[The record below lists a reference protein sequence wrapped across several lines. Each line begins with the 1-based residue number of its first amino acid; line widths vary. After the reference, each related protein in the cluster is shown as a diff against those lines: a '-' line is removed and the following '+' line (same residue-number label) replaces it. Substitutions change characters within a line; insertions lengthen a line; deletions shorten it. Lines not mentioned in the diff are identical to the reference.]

1 MSTPDNVTSLAK
13 HRPMQY
19 RGWHELS
26 LAERDVYVQGYC
38 AGYGAGWQAADE
50 DADLVHRE
58 AYRIVQRMA
67 GLPARDAEAD
77 RAAAQRR
84 ADRFG
89 QPTFGG
95 PR

>member
-1 MSTPDNVTSLAK
+1 MSDNIVSIAA
-13 HRPMQY
+13 HRPREH

-26 LAERDVYVQGYC
+26 LTERDVYVQGYC
-38 AGYGAGWQAADE
+38 AGYAAGWQASDE

-67 GLPARDAEAD
+67 GLPERDADAD
-77 RAAAQRR
+77 RATAQRR
-84 ADRFG
+84 ADQFPG
-89 QPTFGG
+89 QGTFGG